1 MSKCHQSRTIWSIK
15 TTRYCVLLYQCNRT
29 PYSKLHSNLAVPE
42 TSKIIAPM
50 QCYKTFKIFAGFYY
64 VQGCQRDT
72 VNQTMRWAILYVFMM
87 VKIRL
92 WGGYT
97 NVFMVVGNQTM
108 GVVQNCIYDAGNQT
122 TRGGGAAE
130 IACQNPTL
138 AIQEILGDKNLQPT
152 FLLLPFVHYSTLQ
165 TLLSIP

>member
-1 MSKCHQSRTIWSIK
+1 MKNVKMSPKSNNMINKNHKILY
-15 TTRYCVLLYQCNRT
+15 YCTHVVYT
-29 PYSKLHSNLAVPE
+29 YAFSKLHCNLAVPE

-92 WGGYT
+92 
-97 NVFMVVGNQTM
+97 
-108 GVVQNCIYDAGNQT
+108 
-122 TRGGGAAE
+122 
-130 IACQNPTL
+130 
-138 AIQEILGDKNLQPT
+138 
-152 FLLLPFVHYSTLQ
+152 
-165 TLLSIP
+165 

>member
-1 MSKCHQSRTIWSIK
+1 MKNVKMSPKSNNMTNKNHKILCK
-15 TTRYCVLLYQCNRT
+15 CVLLYQCNRT

-92 WGGYT
+92 
-97 NVFMVVGNQTM
+97 
-108 GVVQNCIYDAGNQT
+108 
-122 TRGGGAAE
+122 
-130 IACQNPTL
+130 
-138 AIQEILGDKNLQPT
+138 
-152 FLLLPFVHYSTLQ
+152 
-165 TLLSIP
+165 